1 MLQRTY
7 TKEYYIRF
15 MPSLVK
21 YYRSPKMAA
30 SWLLLGDIWA
40 TQAKRKAEEERSRE
54 EKQREEERKEEDNN
68 SPVRAWELV
77 PPSKRERSL
86 PTVAAV
92 LGYVKGDSLC
102 NSMIITRTSTVPF

>member
-15 MPSLVK
+15 MPSLVT

-54 EKQREEERKEEDNN
+54 EKQRERRTEARGQQLTCQGMGACATLKKGKESSNC
-68 SPVRAWELV
+68 SSCSWI
-77 PPSKRERSL
+77 
-86 PTVAAV
+86 
-92 LGYVKGDSLC
+92 C
-102 NSMIITRTSTVPF
+102 